1 MNQKILVS
9 FMIIGV
15 TAAAA
20 GGSTFALFN
29 DSESSESNVF
39 TAGAIDLKIDWN
51 ESYNGVSQENQSLTD
66 LRYPENSSIFE
77 LDDVKPGDEGEA
89 TISMHVYDNPGYIW
103 MRMQPQEHLDV
114 TCTEPEGVAEMEG
127 PEVEG
132 EPTPG
137 CDEEG
142 EIRENLNFTLW
153 YDDGD
158 NVKQE
163 DEPLIRT
170 GNGDQIC
177 RPGDQ
182 VDVAI
187 VIDRSGSMGGTN
199 IEEAKA
205 GARTLV
211 DSLNDTDQSAYISFA
226 GGASLDQNLTTNK
239 TAVKEAIN
247 ATVASGSTN
256 MASGVEIAREE
267 LINGTNARPGAQKVM
282 VVLGDGDVNTDGSA
296 AKADGI
302 RIISIALAGADQ
314 EMEDLASSPDDYYE
328 SPTASDLQQVF
339 EDISGTICRSASNLE
354 EGILL
359 DADPGT
365 DEVDAFVNSTTRYIG
380 FKWEMPLEVGNKVQ
394 TDSFVANLDFYAEQE
409 RNNPAPENPW
419 N

>member
-9 FMIIGV
+9 LMIIGI

-29 DSESSESNVF
+29 DTEESESNVF

-51 ESYNGVSQENQSLTD
+51 ESYNNVSQENQTLTD
-66 LRYPENSSIFE
+66 LNYPENSSIFE
-77 LDDVKPGDEGEA
+77 LDDVKPGDWGEA

-103 MRMQPQEHLDV
+103 MRMQPQSHLDV

-127 PEVEG
+127 PEEEG

-170 GNGDQIC
+170 GSGDQIC
-177 RPGDQ
+177 RPGDA

-187 VIDRSGSMGGTN
+187 VIDRSGSMGGSN

-211 DSLNDTDQSAYISFA
+211 DSLNNTDQSAYVSFA
-226 GGASLDQNLTTNK
+226 DSATLDQELTTNK

-247 ATVASGSTN
+247 ATVADDGTN
-256 MASGVEIAREE
+256 MAPGVETARQE
-267 LINGTNARPGAQKVM
+267 LLNGNNARPGAQKVM
-282 VVLGDGDVNTDGSA
+282 VVLGDGDVNTDGA
-296 AKADGI
+296 DAKADGI

-314 EMEDLASSPDDYYE
+314 EMEDLASSEDDYYE

-339 EDISGTICRSASNLE
+339 QDISGTICQSVSSLE

-359 DADPGT
+359 DAEPETED
-365 DEVDAFVNSTTRYIG
+365 VDAFENSTTRYIG
-380 FKWEMPLEVGNKVQ
+380 FMWELPLEVGNEVQ